1 MIYRDSCPA
10 IEHGAYAPSEAP
22 VRLYG
27 GGEGVTA

>member
-1 MIYRDSCPA
+1 MIYQPACPA
-10 IEHGAYAPSEAP
+10 IERGAYAPSEAP

>member
-1 MIYRDSCPA
+1 MIYRNTCPA

>member
-1 MIYRDSCPA
+1 MIYQPACPA

-22 VRLYG
+22 VRVY